1 MRRRLTALLVLS
13 VVAMLPVSGPSP
25 IGAAAAEAQETAR
38 LRLTVSPEF
47 SRQMKEAPGELSWSE
62 LPEHLT
68 VEFASSEALPMD
80 RVPIRLVAVAV
91 REGEILGRAA
101 TTPSV
106 ATAGESLPAS
116 SLAGGGWPPAGE
128 WFPASAWRPDGI
140 SSPTAPVP
148 PEAEA
153 AASQITLPSNA
164 GGVMLF
170 AAPAA
175 DALVQRFRTLPVVV
189 TTWPT
194 SDPAGADSA
203 AADTTRAGA
212 TGGAAGGD

>member
-1 MRRRLTALLVLS
+1 MRRHLTALLFFS
-13 VVAMLPVSGPSP
+13 VVAVLPVTGSSP
-25 IGAAAAEAQETAR
+25 IGGAAEAQEAPT
-38 LRLTVSPEF
+38 LRLTVSPEL
-47 SRQMKEAPGELSWSE
+47 SRQMKEAPGDLSWSE

-116 SLAGGGWPPAGE
+116 RVAGGGWPPAGE

-212 TGGAAGGD
+212 TGGGAGGT

>member
-1 MRRRLTALLVLS
+1 MRRRLAALVVFP
-13 VVAMLPVSGPSP
+13 VVAVLPVTGSSP
-25 IGAAAAEAQETAR
+25 IAPDAAVAQEAPT
-38 LRLTVSPEF
+38 LRLTVSPEL
-47 SRQMKEAPGELSWSE
+47 SRQMREAPGDLSWSE
-62 LPEHLT
+62 LPGHLA
-68 VEFASSEALPMD
+68 VEFASTEALPME

-116 SLAGGGWPPAGE
+116 SIAGGGWPPAGE

-140 SSPTAPVP
+140 GSPDAAVP

-164 GGVMLF
+164 GGVILL

-175 DALVQRFRTLPVVV
+175 DALVERFRTLPVVI

-194 SDPAGADSA
+194 GDPAGTDSA
-203 AADTTRAGA
+203 SADTTGTGA
-212 TGGAAGGD
+212 QESGSSG